1 MALKQTRRTVSFAA
15 VIHAAI
21 TKEAERRGLSAP
33 HFVETLVRKAAR
45 GLPPTEHVSAKRSR
59 IARNALRKQLKREPP
74 TSKEVDAL
82 AERVAAVL
90 ARKAGKRVRMPKRA
104 KTPTLAI
111 VVPVPPERVP
121 IAASITGADPIDRA
135 LEDSGGSRPVGG
147 ADPNDRERNKR
158 KRSVKVA
165 KKLRE
170 RGLLTPENEGYASPD
185 SWSAAK

>member
-21 TKEAERRGLSAP
+21 TKKTERRGMSAS
-33 HFVETLVRKAAR
+33 HFVETLVRKAIR
-45 GLPPTEHVSAKRSR
+45 GLPPTEHVSAKQSR
-59 IARNALRKQLKREPP
+59 LARNALRKHLKREPP

-90 ARKAGKRVRMPKRA
+90 ARKAGKRVRMPKR
-104 KTPTLAI
+104 
-111 VVPVPPERVP
+111 VP
-121 IAASITGADPIDRA
+121 IESKITGSDPIDRVLA
-135 LEDSGGSRPVGG
+135 DVGELTG
-147 ADPNDRERNKR
+147 LDNVSLSEREHRKR